1 MNKLTLLK
9 EFACLGVLVFITG
22 CKPPARPHIQRV
34 LPVQVYK
41 AQPDSI
47 SAYITLTGSIEAQND
62 AVVYSKVSEKL
73 ISLNVKP
80 GDNVTAGQLLGTQY
94 HQAALQGKSV
104 AAAALKS
111 AQVQL
116 QTSSDDYN
124 RMKNLYDKK
133 AISRQQ
139 YDQSKSQYE
148 IAQATFEQAQ
158 ASLEQA
164 SVQVENSILRAP
176 FDGKVAIVNYEINQM
191 INQGQPVIQIINA
204 HTVKA
209 KLTVPSTDI
218 NKINLNK
225 KVTAMFPS
233 LPDTEFTGTVYRMDE
248 AIDPLTRTL
257 NVEVRLSNQGN
268 LLRSGLFGEFRV
280 ETTRHTA
287 TVVVSE
293 MTVMTSTEI
302 STDALGIQTEKS
314 EHYIYLVS
322 SGKALRRSV
331 TPGIISSGLV
341 ELASGVSFG
350 DSIIVAGQNA
360 VKDGD
365 TLNVINKTER

>member
-1 MNKLTLLK
+1 MNNMTMLK
-9 EFACLGVLVFITG
+9 EFACLGALVFIIG
-22 CKPPARPHIQRV
+22 CKPPAPPKVQRV
-34 LPVQVYK
+34 FPVQVFK

-80 GDNVTAGQLLGTQY
+80 GDRVAAGQILGTQY

-124 RMKNLYDKK
+124 RMRNLYNKK

-139 YDQSKSQYE
+139 YDQSKSHYE

-164 SVQVENSILRAP
+164 SVQVENAILRAP
-176 FDGKVAIVNYEINQM
+176 FDGKVATVNYEINQM
-191 INQGQPVIQIINA
+191 ISQGQPVIQIINA
-204 HTVKA
+204 HSVKA

-218 NKINLNK
+218 NKIAINK
-225 KVTAMFPS
+225 KVTAVFPS

-248 AIDPLTRTL
+248 AIDPRTRTL

-268 LLRSGLFGEFRV
+268 ILRSGLFGEFRV
-280 ETTRHTA
+280 ETARHSE

-293 MTVMTSTEI
+293 MTLMTNTEI
-302 STDALGIQTEKS
+302 TTSALGIQTEKP
-314 EHYIYLVS
+314 EYYVYLV
-322 SGKALRRSV
+322 
-331 TPGIISSGLV
+331 
-341 ELASGVSFG
+341 
-350 DSIIVAGQNA
+350 NA
-360 VKDGD
+360 
-365 TLNVINKTER
+365 